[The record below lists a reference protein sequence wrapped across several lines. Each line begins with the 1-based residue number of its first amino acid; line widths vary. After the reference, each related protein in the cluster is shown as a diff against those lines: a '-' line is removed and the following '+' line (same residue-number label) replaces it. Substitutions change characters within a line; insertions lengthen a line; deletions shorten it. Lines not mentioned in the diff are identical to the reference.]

1 MEITIGVRDI
11 QRELSLE
18 VDGDADAI
26 AADVSAAIGKA
37 AAGDTDAVLDLTDT
51 KGNRVLVPTAAL
63 AYVQIGAQ
71 ETRRVGFGTI

>member
-1 MEITIGVRDI
+1 VEITIGVRDI

-18 VDGDADAI
+18 VDGDADAL
-26 AADVSAAIGKA
+26 AADVSAAIAKA
-37 AAGDTDAVLDLTDT
+37 ADGDANAVLDLTDT
-51 KGNRVLVPTAAL
+51 KGNRVLVPAAAL

>member
-18 VDGDADAI
+18 VDGDADAL
-26 AADVSAAIGKA
+26 AADVSAAIAKA
-37 AAGDTDAVLDLTDT
+37 ADGDVNAVLDLTDT
-51 KGNRVLVPTAAL
+51 KGNRVLVPAAAL